1 MVLAS
6 TLPLLVVVMF
16 HLKQSRVC
24 KRRLRNVVAK
34 HLRHLNSLLLCKRN
48 NRQLRR
54 QGKAEGDSKG
64 TPLLYTRNRLPG
76 PCIVGMGL
84 APVLVPAPTSSSNL
98 LCVQCHAN
106 GWFQRHFRL
115 LVPVAVSLPSPV
127 LASRGLPRVLLPEL
141 DQVSLLLSRSPP
153 ALHVQHVYG
162 ERHASSWLPPRL
174 LQNLSKD
181 RH

>member
-6 TLPLLVVVMF
+6 IRPLLVVIMF

-24 KRRLRNVVAK
+24 KRRLRNVLAK
-34 HLRHLNSLLLCKRN
+34 HLRRLNSLPRLRKCKKLEFIKSYAFYEL
-48 NRQLRR
+48 QFFT
-54 QGKAEGDSKG
+54 S
-64 TPLLYTRNRLPG
+64 
-76 PCIVGMGL
+76 
-84 APVLVPAPTSSSNL
+84 VLIP
-98 LCVQCHAN
+98 LCVQRHAN

-162 ERHASSWLPPRL
+162 ERHASSWLPTRL
-174 LQNLSKD
+174 LQNLS
-181 RH
+181 